1 MYGPAPQLDTVQTD
15 SATGPA
21 YSDAETRLVNYRAVL
36 DRVEEL
42 SLDPKMSRDFIR
54 KIAQQV

>member
-1 MYGPAPQLDTVQTD
+1 MQTD